1 MNSFLNNKFFNPC
14 FLDSFMKEKEAIEK
28 GIDIEKLKEE
38 QRKLAKLVSLKDAFD
53 FNNATRF
60 AGVDLE
66 TLKTKEILATIA
78 VLDEN
83 MELIEEKYAI
93 KPARFPYIPGFR
105 AYREL
110 PCILAAYDKLE
121 EQPDVLFIE
130 AHGISHPRGLGLAS
144 HLGVSINK
152 PVIGITNQIL
162 IGEEKGNQVL
172 LNGKVIAEKVVT
184 KQGSKPFYVS
194 IGNLVSLNTA
204 VELVKKCVRETHKL
218 PEPLVQARKIA
229 NKIRKEIER

>member
-1 MNSFLNNKFFNPC
+1 ML
-14 FLDSFMKEKEAIEK
+14 EKEAIER
-28 GIDIEKLKEE
+28 GIDIESLKQE
-38 QRKLAKLVSLKDAFD
+38 QKKLAKLVVLKDAFD

-60 AGVDLE
+60 AGIEVN
-66 TLKTKEILATIA
+66 TIKTKEILVSIA

-83 MELIEEKYAI
+83 MELVEEKYAI
-93 KPARFPYIPGFR
+93 KSAKFPYIPGFR

-121 EQPDVLFIE
+121 EQPDLIFIE
-130 AHGISHPRGLGLAS
+130 AQGISHPRGLGLAS

-152 PVIGITNQIL
+152 AVIGITNQIL
-162 IGEEKGNQVL
+162 AGEEEGNKVI
-172 LNGKVIAEKVVT
+172 LNKKVIAEKVAI

-194 IGNLVSLNTA
+194 VGNMISLDTA
-204 VELVKKCVRETHKL
+204 VELVKKCIREPHKL

-229 NKIRKEIER
+229 QRIKKEMNL

>member
-1 MNSFLNNKFFNPC
+1 ML
-14 FLDSFMKEKEAIEK
+14 EKEAVEK

-38 QRKLAKLVSLKDAFD
+38 QIRLAKIVSTKDAFD

-60 AGVDLE
+60 GGIDLQV
-66 TLKTKEILATIA
+66 LKTREILAAIA

-83 MELIEEKYAI
+83 MEIVEEKYAI
-93 KPARFPYIPGFR
+93 KPAKFPYIPGFR

-121 EQPDVLFIE
+121 EQPDVIFIE
-130 AHGISHPRGLGLAS
+130 AHGISHPRGFGLAS

-152 PVIGITNQIL
+152 PVVGITNQVL
-162 IGEEKGNQVL
+162 AGEEKGNQML
-172 LNGKVIAEKVVT
+172 LNGKIIAEKVVT

-194 IGNLVSLNTA
+194 PGHMISLKSA
-204 VELVKKCVRETHKL
+204 IELIKKCIREPHKL
-218 PEPLVQARKIA
+218 PEPLVQARKVA
-229 NKIRKEIER
+229 QRVKKEMNI

>member
-1 MNSFLNNKFFNPC
+1 ML
-14 FLDSFMKEKEAIEK
+14 EKEAVEK
-28 GIDIEKLKEE
+28 GIDIKALKEE
-38 QRKLAKLVSLKDAFD
+38 QEKLAKLVVLKDAFD
-53 FNNATRF
+53 FKNATRF
-60 AGVDLE
+60 AGIDLE

-83 MELIEEKYAI
+83 MEIVEEKYAI
-93 KPARFPYIPGFR
+93 KGARFPYIPGFR

-121 EQPDVLFIE
+121 EQPDVIFIE

-144 HLGVSINK
+144 HLGVNINK
-152 PVIGITNQIL
+152 AVIGITNQIL
-162 IGEEKGNQVL
+162 VGEEKGNQVI

-194 IGNLVSLNTA
+194 VGNMISLKSAT
-204 VELVKKCVRETHKL
+204 ELVKKSIRDPHKL
-218 PEPLVQARKIA
+218 PEPLVQARKVA
-229 NKIRKEIER
+229 QRVKKEMSI

>member
-1 MNSFLNNKFFNPC
+1 ML
-14 FLDSFMKEKEAIEK
+14 EKEAVER
-28 GIDIEKLKEE
+28 GIDIESLKEG
-38 QRKLAKLVSLKDAFD
+38 QRKLAKLVSCKDAVD
-53 FNNATRF
+53 FSNATRF

-83 MELIEEKYAI
+83 METVEEKYAI
-93 KPARFPYIPGFR
+93 KAARFPYIPGFR

-110 PCILAAYDKLE
+110 PVILAAYDKLG
-121 EQPDVLFIE
+121 EQPDIIFIE

-152 PVIGITNQIL
+152 PVIGIANNIL
-162 IGEEKGNQVL
+162 VGEEKGNQVI
-172 LNGKVIAEKVVT
+172 LNGKVIAEKVIT

-194 IGNLVSLNTA
+194 VGNLISLKSAT
-204 VELVKKCVRETHKL
+204 ELVKKCIREPHKL
-218 PEPLVQARKIA
+218 PEPLVQARKVA
-229 NKIRKEIER
+229 QRVKREMNL